1 MPLAPKNLNLMGG
14 QKFLLKLP
22 SLLRIFPFT
31 ATSECLIM
39 PLGLLTQNWVNHSK
53 TLSVHHLMECERV
66 KSLHKPLE
74 VALRHCPAHCK
85 HADKTRMQDWLTSFA
100 AKKGG
105 FPLFLL
111 FEAVEAAFWEV
122 ALLIFGSMEAWI
134 WRWST
139 KLETCNCLSK
149 LSRRRADPQKNS
161 LTFESKVFKGRK
173 VSILWVWRDLR
184 TNPWISRQPRII
196 KSYIESQNPPKTHK
210 KISQPDSK
218 AADVPRN
225 FRNSSILLRV
235 ASLSACVAT
244 ITQHLSFRMALL
256 KSLSAVHATP
266 VSFLGY
272 QSLAFPGIFRKP
284 RYWHINVTF

>member
-1 MPLAPKNLNLMGG
+1 
-14 QKFLLKLP
+14 
-22 SLLRIFPFT
+22 
-31 ATSECLIM
+31 
-39 PLGLLTQNWVNHSK
+39 
-53 TLSVHHLMECERV
+53 MECERV
-66 KSLHKPLE
+66 KSLHKLLE

-139 KLETCNCLSK
+139 KLEPCNFLSE

-161 LTFESKVFKGRK
+161 LTFESKVFKGRE

-196 KSYIESQNPPKTHK
+196 KSYIESQNPPNTHK
-210 KISQPDSK
+210 KFHNLIQKRPTYLEISGIPQFCSASP
-218 AADVPRN
+218 
-225 FRNSSILLRV
+225 
-235 ASLSACVAT
+235 SLSACVAT
-244 ITQHLSFRMALL
+244 ITQHLSFRMAFL
-256 KSLSAVHATP
+256 KSSSAVHATP

-272 QSLAFPGIFRKP
+272 QSLAFPWNLGR
-284 RYWHINVTF
+284 T